1 MRERRDGAH
10 HRMLAHADAEI
21 GLQRPDRDHHCA
33 GYAELLLDALKQ
45 GGMLAHE
52 RARLGDAR
60 RDARRS
66 ELLEGLLEH
75 ALPLVELDHA
85 RIGREPGKGGLDHLR
100 RNFLRLRLARE
111 LRKEGVE
118 VAAALRGARGRR
130 AERRESERQTGERK
144 SCCREPSCHRR
155 HLRKVR
161 LELTTPSVP
170 GIVRRYRPFPPQA
183 RCDVNGVVRI
193 TEPAYI
199 VGVSLKLGKL
209 LPDSI
214 RPETDKAEA

>member
-60 RDARRS
+60 LDARRS

-85 RIGREPGKGGLDHLR
+85 RIGREPGEGGLDHLR
-100 RNFLRLRLARE
+100 RDLLRLRLARE

-130 AERRESERQTGERK
+130 AERRESEGQTGERK

-161 LELTTPSVP
+161 LRINHPVRPRNRPSLSSISAA
-170 GIVRRYRPFPPQA
+170 GQVRRQWCRTNYGA
-183 RCDVNGVVRI
+183 RVHCRCVAKVRASFCPI
-193 TEPAYI
+193 A
-199 VGVSLKLGKL
+199 
-209 LPDSI
+209 
-214 RPETDKAEA
+214 